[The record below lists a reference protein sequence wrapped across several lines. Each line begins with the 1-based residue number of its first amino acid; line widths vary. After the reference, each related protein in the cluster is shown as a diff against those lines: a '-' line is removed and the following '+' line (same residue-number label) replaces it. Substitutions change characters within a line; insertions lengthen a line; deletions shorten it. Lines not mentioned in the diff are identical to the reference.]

1 MVTTVGELMRKN
13 LHIIE
18 ESGSIQDTAKLMND
32 NNVSSLLILDK
43 HGNPIGLVNERDLV
57 RRVCINDLRTSQS
70 YK

>member
-43 HGNPIGLVNERDLV
+43 HVSR
-57 RRVCINDLRTSQS
+57 
-70 YK
+70 